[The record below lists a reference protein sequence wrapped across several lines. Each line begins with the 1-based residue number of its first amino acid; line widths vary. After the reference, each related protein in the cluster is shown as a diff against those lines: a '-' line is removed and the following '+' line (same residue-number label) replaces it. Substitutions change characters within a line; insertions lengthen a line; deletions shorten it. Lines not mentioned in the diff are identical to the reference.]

1 MKKTSFLIFC
11 AVFICTLLCAQ
22 SYFWVFSNDGSVREF
37 AISEVDSISLVEP
50 GYLELSPAEKQ
61 IGSGGGHFTINIT
74 ANRSWTASSSNPAV
88 VLGTTHGTGNAIV
101 SVTALP
107 NEGGVLYSSVITV
120 TIENGIYKQLEVI
133 VNSKEPNGITLED
146 MVLDVDEVRQ
156 LQYRVDPEDF
166 PLQNF
171 TLTSSDDNVVIIKS
185 DGEIRG
191 VKEGTA
197 VITARFGEK
206 IMASSTVTVIYKE
219 FTITDCQGNMYHIV
233 KIGDQWWMAENL
245 RCTEYDTESERAGA
259 KLSTSNS
266 YTSDP
271 YCIDASNKN
280 NWHSTKYSGN
290 LSEEQISK
298 LGYLYN
304 WAATVGLATADEAEA
319 QEIAFNGSRQG
330 ICPNGWHV
338 PTDAEWRT
346 LQSYVGSN
354 EGGKLGATS
363 GWYNNGNGTDEYFFA
378 ALPAGYA
385 ESRILDDV
393 GASANFWTATPS
405 SSHFGYFASGRI
417 IHYSSDK
424 LYSYAPLSKFK
435 ALSVRCVKN

>member
-22 SYFWVFSNDGSVREF
+22 SYFWIFSNDGSVREF

-206 IMASSTVTVIYKE
+206 IMASSTVTVISKE
-219 FTITDCQGNMYHIV
+219 FTITDCQGNMYHVV

-245 RCTEYDTESERAGA
+245 RCTKYDTESERAGEF
-259 KLSTSNS
+259 LSPSNES
-266 YTSDP
+266 MLAP
-271 YCIDASNKN
+271 YYVDGGSFEEHN
-280 NWHSTKYSGN
+280 SG
-290 LSEEQISK
+290 L
-298 LGYLYN
+298 LYN
-304 WAATVGLATADEAEA
+304 WAAVVGLED
-319 QEIAFNGSRQG
+319 EIAVKAQTSDFEDKRQG

-338 PTDAEWRT
+338 PTHGEWT
-346 LQSYVGSN
+346 VLEEYIETTFGN
-354 EGGKLGATS
+354 DTNAAGKFLKTKS
-363 GWYNNGNGTDEYFFA
+363 GWYQNGNGVDLFDFA
-378 ALPAGYA
+378 AYP
-385 ESRILDDV
+385 V
-393 GASANFWTATPS
+393 GSDHVGGAVSNVGRYVSFWSASAKCEKGAQ
-405 SSHFGYFASGRI
+405 GRMLS
-417 IHYSSDK
+417 YSSDEFSEFYVAWACNSSNK
-424 LYSYAPLSKFK
+424 ENTY
-435 ALSVRCVKN
+435 SVRCVKN

>member
-206 IMASSTVTVIYKE
+206 IMASSTVTVISKE
-219 FTITDCQGNMYHIV
+219 FTIIDCQGNMYHIV

-245 RCTEYDTESERAGA
+245 RCTEYDTESECAGET
-259 KLSTSNS
+259 LSA
-266 YTSDP
+266 SDKKMLTP
-271 YCIDASNKN
+271 Y
-280 NWHSTKYSGN
+280 YVESGYFYDDVN
-290 LSEEQISK
+290 GGLM
-298 LGYLYN
+298 YN
-304 WAATVGLATADEAEA
+304 WAAAVGIFDEENVIA
-319 QEIAFNGSRQG
+319 QTSEFGKHRQG
-330 ICPNGWHV
+330 ICPNGWHL
-338 PTDAEWRT
+338 PTYKEWDT
-346 LQSYVGSN
+346 LVKFIEGKYISAYSIAGKYLKSKSGWSYNGNDMFGFAAYPVGSGHDN
-354 EGGKLGATS
+354 GVV
-363 GWYNNGNGTDEYFFA
+363 NNVGR
-378 ALPAGYA
+378 YA
-385 ESRILDDV
+385 SFWS
-393 GASANFWTATPS
+393 ASAKCEKGAQ
-405 SSHFGYFASGRI
+405 GRVLS
-417 IHYSSDK
+417 YSSDEFSEFNVAWVCNSSNK
-424 LYSYAPLSKFK
+424 ETTY
-435 ALSVRCVKN
+435 SVRCVKN